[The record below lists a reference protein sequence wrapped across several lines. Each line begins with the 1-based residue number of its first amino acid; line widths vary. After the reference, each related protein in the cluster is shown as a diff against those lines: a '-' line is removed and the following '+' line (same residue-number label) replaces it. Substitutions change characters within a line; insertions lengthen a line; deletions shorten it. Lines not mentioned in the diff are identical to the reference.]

1 MPNKK
6 PIVVN
11 ELNNIL
17 GLQIECP
24 YCGESFS
31 ARSAHLFSI
40 KEDLPPKV
48 IKYLEQKNNE
58 LNQQLVDIKEQRKE
72 LREEEQIKPR
82 QIKVTTEAVN
92 FGKIVEK
99 IIPAFKSF
107 PFVARDCR
115 ALYEPIDYV
124 IFSGLSKNGIVESIT
139 FTDVKS
145 GNAKL
150 QDNHKQIMRLVNGG
164 KIRLTVT
171 DGE

>member
-1 MPNKK
+1 MSKK
-6 PIVVN
+6 HSVIA
-11 ELNNIL
+11 ELNNL
-17 GLQIECP
+17 RGLEIECP
-24 YCGESFS
+24 HCGESFS

-40 KEDLPPKV
+40 KEGLPPNV
-48 IKYLEQKNNE
+48 IKYLEQKNSE
-58 LNQQLVDIKEQRKE
+58 LSQQLIDIKEQRKE
-72 LREEEQIKPR
+72 LREVEQSKPR

-124 IFSGLSKNGIVESIT
+124 VFNGLSKNGIIESIT

-150 QDNHKQIMRLVNGG
+150 QDNQKQIMRLVNDG
-164 KIRLTVT
+164 KIKLTVT